1 MIFPIKITARA
12 SMKMGAFEMSMN
24 TIGSGIDDFG
34 FHQPPLERLSNCE
47 IHGEFTDICFMKN
60 FWRKCPDCNK
70 IRSDAENAKQESIK
84 RNEER
89 RQWNEKIGNAGIPER
104 FITRTLSTYQADDK
118 NDKQVRVLKFCTEYA
133 ENFSDHKKTGLSF
146 LMLGLPGTGKT
157 HLSIGIALEIMKQG
171 RSAVFTS
178 ASRMLRAVKD
188 TYHKESYFSE
198 KQVLAVYETCDLLI
212 LDEVGVQTGSDYE
225 KNIIFDVINSRY
237 ENVRPTIILSNLSI
251 DECKL
256 YLGERVFDR
265 MREGGG
271 KAFLLDWPSYRK

>member
-1 MIFPIKITARA
+1 MSIKFND
-12 SMKMGAFEMSMN
+12 KDHV
-24 TIGSGIDDFG
+24 IGL
-34 FHQPPLERLSNCE
+34 HNPPLQKQSICDK
-47 IHGEFTDICFMKN
+47 HGVFDDLCFIGRT
-60 FWRKCPDCNK
+60 WRGCQTCIQIEKDK
-70 IRSDAENAKQESIK
+70 AAES
-84 RNEER
+84 ER
-89 RQWNEKIGNAGIPER
+89 RYQLEVEKMHMKTRIKDSCIPER
-104 FITRTLSTYQADDK
+104 FITRTLSTYLADDK

-188 TYHKESYFSE
+188 TYHKESQFSE

>member
-1 MIFPIKITARA
+1 MQIH
-12 SMKMGAFEMSMN
+12 E
-24 TIGSGIDDFG
+24 
-34 FHQPPLERLSNCE
+34 PPLEKTSNCE
-47 IHGEFTDICFMKN
+47 LHGDYADKCFFN
-60 FWRKCPDCNK
+60 QWWRGCPVCNK
-70 IRSDAENAKQESIK
+70 NKVDSLAEKNKEISDEQERIKLKKRVAESC
-84 RNEER
+84 
-89 RQWNEKIGNAGIPER
+89 IPER

-118 NDKQVRVLKFCTEYA
+118 NDRQVRVLSFCTEYA

-188 TYHKESYFSE
+188 TYHKESQFSE

>member
-1 MIFPIKITARA
+1 
-12 SMKMGAFEMSMN
+12 MN
-24 TIGSGIDDFG
+24 TQTIGGALDDLC
-34 FHQPPLERLSNCE
+34 FHNPPLERISNCE
-47 IHGEFTDICFMKN
+47 IHGEFKDVCYIKN
-60 FWRKCPDCNK
+60 LWRKCPECNK
-70 IRSDAENAKQESIK
+70 IKVAAHEARQKSIK
-84 RNEER
+84 DSEDR
-89 RQWNEKIGNAGIPER
+89 RLWNEKIGNSGIPER

-157 HLSIGIALEIMKQG
+157 HLSIGIALEIMKSGQ
-171 RSAVFTS
+171 SAVFTS

-188 TYHKESYFSE
+188 TYHKESRFSE
-198 KQVLAVYETCDLLI
+198 KQVMAVYESCDLLI

-225 KNIIFDVINSRY
+225 KNIIFDVINARY

>member
-1 MIFPIKITARA
+1 MQKI
-12 SMKMGAFEMSMN
+12 GN
-24 TIGSGIDDFG
+24 ISGEI
-34 FHQPPLERLSNCE
+34 HETPLEKTSKCE
-47 IHGEFTDICFMKN
+47 LHGEYIDKSYFSN
-60 FWRKCPDCNK
+60 WWRGCPTCNK
-70 IRSDAENAKQESIK
+70 IRSDAAREKEQSYKLE
-84 RNEER
+84 EER
-89 RQWNEKIGNAGIPER
+89 RQWKEKIGNAGIPER
-104 FITRTLSTYQADDK
+104 FITRTLSNYQSDDK

-178 ASRMLRAVKD
+178 ASKMLRAVKD
-188 TYHKESYFSE
+188 TYHKESHFSE